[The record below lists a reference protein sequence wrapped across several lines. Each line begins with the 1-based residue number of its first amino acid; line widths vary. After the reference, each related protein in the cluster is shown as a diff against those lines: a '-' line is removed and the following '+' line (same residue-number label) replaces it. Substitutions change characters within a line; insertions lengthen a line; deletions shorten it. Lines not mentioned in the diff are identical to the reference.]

1 VQAFSLRNNN
11 LKRRKQRLRNGVRGG
26 LLALGMAAAASVPAA
41 AWAQGNGVGSK
52 GNNQPVLLNADE
64 LTYDETL
71 GIVIA
76 SGDVELAQG
85 DRLLL
90 ADRVTYNEK
99 TNVVT
104 ATGNIRLLE
113 PSGDVV
119 FADYSEL
126 TDDLAQGFVSQV
138 RVLLTDNSRVA
149 GTEAERTDQ
158 GRYMRIN
165 RAVYSPCNLCA
176 TDPTRA
182 PLWQLRANRVVHDR
196 EEKEI
201 IYRDA
206 WMEMFGIPVLYTP
219 YFAHPDP
226 TVDRKSG
233 FLSPIFGYG
242 GNLGTFASI
251 PYYWTIAPDKD
262 LTVTPLFSS
271 EDGVQV
277 RTEWR
282 QRFENGRLL
291 LDGSIV
297 NADRTTS
304 YGAVKENE
312 WRGHLFGNGLFDL
325 NDTWRTG
332 FNLEKT
338 SDRTYLRRYKISGED
353 ILTSRAFVE
362 GFRGRNYA
370 VANAYQF
377 DDLRDNSEP
386 EPLVIPMAEAQLLG
400 EPDSVL
406 GGRWSLDLGLVG
418 LQRSEG
424 QDTQRASVQAGWQR
438 EFIADTGFIT
448 TVSGSVRGDAYYVTD
463 FVQGND
469 PTAQSTE
476 NTELRLFPQGQ
487 VTVRYPVARQI
498 GSVQHVVE
506 PIVSLTTSPVLKD
519 QSDIP
524 NEDSQD
530 IELNPNN
537 LFRANRFPG
546 VDRLDSGTRVTYG
559 VNTGVYGFG
568 GGFSEFF
575 LGQSYQLS
583 NNNDAALVASGLG
596 QDYSD
601 LVGRIRVS
609 PGPYLDL
616 QYDFQ
621 LSDEDLEPQVQ
632 QFRVSAGAPILRAGA
647 NYYYRNRPTTGD
659 TEPRREYLTTSLS
672 SSFTDHWSVSV
683 AQNRDLQATD
693 NRLRSTSASLT
704 YTDECFTFQLI
715 GVRDNTVR
723 SGEEAGDT
731 VYFRM
736 VFRNLGEVQ
745 APILSGTSASSR
757 PAS

>member
-1 VQAFSLRNNN
+1 M
-11 LKRRKQRLRNGVRGG
+11 KRQKRRLRNGFRGG
-26 LLALGMAAAASVPAA
+26 LLALGMVAAASIPAL
-41 AWAQGNGVGSK
+41 AQGGGGGS
-52 GNNQPVLLNADE
+52 NQPVLLNADE

-76 SGDVELAQG
+76 SGDVELSQG

-99 TNVVT
+99 TSVVT

-113 PSGDVV
+113 PSGDVI

-126 TDDLAQGFVSQV
+126 TNDLAQGFVQQV

-165 RAVYSPCNLCA
+165 RAVYSPCNLCES
-176 TDPTRA
+176 DPTRA
-182 PLWQLRANRVVHDR
+182 PLWQLRANRVVHDK

-201 IYRDA
+201 VYRDA
-206 WMEMFGIPVLYTP
+206 RLEMFGIPVLYTP

-226 TVDRKSG
+226 SVDRKSG
-233 FLSPIFGYG
+233 FLSPVFGYG
-242 GNLGTFASI
+242 GNLGTFGAA

-262 LTVTPLFSS
+262 LTLTPLFST
-271 EDGVQV
+271 EDGVQM
-277 RTEWR
+277 RAEWR
-282 QRFENGRLL
+282 QRFESGRIL

-297 NADRTTS
+297 NADRKTS
-304 YGAVKENE
+304 SGAVKEDE

-338 SDRTYLRRYKISGED
+338 SDRSYLRRYRISGED

-377 DDLRDNSEP
+377 DDLRENSEN
-386 EPLVIPMAEAQLLG
+386 EPFVIPMAQAQLLG

-424 QDTQRASVQAGWQR
+424 QDTQRASVEAGWRR
-438 EFIADTGFIT
+438 EFMADTGFIT
-448 TVSGSVRGDAYYVTD
+448 TVSGSLRSDAYYVTD
-463 FVQGND
+463 YIRDDD
-469 PTAQSTE
+469 PTGMETTD
-476 NTELRLFPQGQ
+476 TELRLFPQGQ

-506 PIVSLTTSPVLKD
+506 PIVSLTSSPVLED
-519 QSDIP
+519 QDDIP

-530 IELNPNN
+530 IELSPTN

-583 NNNDAALVASGLG
+583 NNDDAALVASGLG
-596 QDYSD
+596 KDYSD
-601 LVGRIRVS
+601 IVGRIRVS

-621 LSDEDLEPQVQ
+621 LAEEDLEAQVQ
-632 QFRVSAGAPILRAGA
+632 QFRVSAGVPILRAGA
-647 NYYYRNRPTTGD
+647 NYYYRDRPTTGD
-659 TEPRREYLTTSLS
+659 TSPRREYLT
-672 SSFTDHWSVSV
+672 
-683 AQNRDLQATD
+683 
-693 NRLRSTSASLT
+693 
-704 YTDECFTFQLI
+704 
-715 GVRDNTVR
+715 
-723 SGEEAGDT
+723 
-731 VYFRM
+731 
-736 VFRNLGEVQ
+736 
-745 APILSGTSASSR
+745 
-757 PAS
+757 

>member
-1 VQAFSLRNNN
+1 
-11 LKRRKQRLRNGVRGG
+11 
-26 LLALGMAAAASVPAA
+26 
-41 AWAQGNGVGSK
+41 
-52 GNNQPVLLNADE
+52 
-64 LTYDETL
+64 
-71 GIVIA
+71 
-76 SGDVELAQG
+76 VELAQG

-99 TNVVT
+99 TSVVT

-113 PSGDVV
+113 PSGDVI

-158 GRYMRIN
+158 GRFMRIN
-165 RAVYSPCNLCA
+165 RAVYSPCNLCES
-176 TDPTRA
+176 DPTRA
-182 PLWQLRANRVVHDR
+182 PLWQLRANRVVHDK

-206 WMEMFGIPVLYTP
+206 RLEMFGIPVLYTP

-226 TVDRKSG
+226 SVDRKSG
-233 FLSPIFGYG
+233 FLSPIFGVG
-242 GNLGTFASI
+242 GNLGTFTAV

-262 LTVTPLFSS
+262 LTLTPLFST
-271 EDGVQV
+271 EDGVQL
-277 RTEWR
+277 RAEWR
-282 QRFENGRLL
+282 QRFESGRLL

-304 YGAVKENE
+304 YGEVKEDE

-332 FNLEKT
+332 FDIEKT
-338 SDRTYLRRYKISGED
+338 SDRSYLRRYKISGED

-377 DDLRDNSEP
+377 DDLRDNSEK
-386 EPLVIPMAEAQLLG
+386 EPFVIPLAEAQLLG

-424 QDTQRASVQAGWQR
+424 QDTQRASVEAGWQR
-438 EFIADTGFIT
+438 EFKADTGFIT
-448 TVSGSVRGDAYYVTD
+448 TVSGTLRGDAYYVTD
-463 FVQGND
+463 YVRPGDLTGQ
-469 PTAQSTE
+469 
-476 NTELRLFPQGQ
+476 NTEDTDLRLFPQGQ

-506 PIVSLTTSPVLKD
+506 PLVSLTTSPVLDD
-519 QSDIP
+519 QDDIP

-530 IELNPNN
+530 IELNPTN
-537 LFRANRFPG
+537 LFRPNRFPG

-568 GGFSEFF
+568 GGFS
-575 LGQSYQLS
+575 
-583 NNNDAALVASGLG
+583 
-596 QDYSD
+596 
-601 LVGRIRVS
+601 
-609 PGPYLDL
+609 
-616 QYDFQ
+616 
-621 LSDEDLEPQVQ
+621 
-632 QFRVSAGAPILRAGA
+632 
-647 NYYYRNRPTTGD
+647 
-659 TEPRREYLTTSLS
+659 
-672 SSFTDHWSVSV
+672 
-683 AQNRDLQATD
+683 
-693 NRLRSTSASLT
+693 
-704 YTDECFTFQLI
+704 
-715 GVRDNTVR
+715 
-723 SGEEAGDT
+723 
-731 VYFRM
+731 
-736 VFRNLGEVQ
+736 
-745 APILSGTSASSR
+745 
-757 PAS
+757 

>member
-1 VQAFSLRNNN
+1 VQAFSLRNKG

-26 LLALGMAAAASVPAA
+26 LLALGMAAAAGFPVAA
-41 AWAQGNGVGSK
+41 LAQGNGGNGSD
-52 GNNQPVLLNADE
+52 QPVLLNADE

-76 SGDVELAQG
+76 TGDVELAQG

-99 TNVVT
+99 TSVVT

-113 PSGDVV
+113 PSGDVI

-126 TDDLAQGFVSQV
+126 TDDLAQGFVQQV

-158 GRYMRIN
+158 GRFMRIN
-165 RAVYSPCNLCA
+165 RAVYSPCNLCES
-176 TDPTRA
+176 DPTRA
-182 PLWQLRANRVVHDR
+182 PLWQLRANRVVHDK

-206 WMEMFGIPVLYTP
+206 RLEMFGIPVLYTP

-226 TVDRKSG
+226 SVDRKSG
-233 FLSPIFGYG
+233 FLSPIFGVG
-242 GNLGTFASI
+242 GNLGTFTAV

-262 LTVTPLFSS
+262 VTLTPLFSS
-271 EDGVQV
+271 EDGVQL
-277 RTEWR
+277 RAEWR
-282 QRFENGRLL
+282 QRFESGRLL

-304 YGAVKENE
+304 SGEVKEGE

-325 NDTWRTG
+325 NHTWRTG
-332 FNLEKT
+332 FDIEKT

-377 DDLRDNSEP
+377 DDLRDNSEN
-386 EPLVIPMAEAQLLG
+386 EPFVLPLAEAQLLG

-424 QDTQRASVQAGWQR
+424 QDTQRASVEAGWQR

-448 TVSGSVRGDAYYVTD
+448 TVSGTLRSDAYYVTD
-463 FVQGND
+463 YVQGND
-469 PTAQSTE
+469 PTGQSTE
-476 NTELRLFPQGQ
+476 STELRLFPQGQ

-506 PIVSLTTSPVLKD
+506 PIVSLTTSPVLRD
-519 QSDIP
+519 QDDIP

-530 IELNPNN
+530 IELNPTN

-583 NNNDAALVASGLG
+583 NNDDAALVASGLG
-596 QDYSD
+596 RDYSD
-601 LVGRIRVS
+601 IVGRIRVS

-621 LSDEDLEPQVQ
+621 LAEEDLEAQVQ
-632 QFRVSAGAPILRAGA
+632 QFRVSAGVPILRAGA
-647 NYYYRNRPTTGD
+647 NYYYRDRPTTGD
-659 TEPRREYLTTSLS
+659 TALRREYLTTSLS
-672 SSFTDHWSVSV
+672 SSFTENWSVSV
-683 AQNRDLQATD
+683 AQNRDLQAAD
-693 NRLRSTSASLT
+693 NKLRSTSASLT

-715 GVRDNTVR
+715 GQRDNTVR
-723 SGEEAGDT
+723 SGEEGGDT
-731 VYFRM
+731 VYFRL
-736 VFRNLGEVQ
+736 VFRNLGEVE
-745 APILSGTSASSR
+745 APILSGSSDSNR

>member
-1 VQAFSLRNNN
+1 LRNIG
-11 LKRRKQRLRNGVRGG
+11 LKRPKRRLRNGFRGG
-26 LLALGMAAAASVPAA
+26 LMALGMVAAVSIPAVA
-41 AWAQGNGVGSK
+41 LAQGGGGDGGS
-52 GNNQPVLLNADE
+52 NQPVLLNADE

-99 TNVVT
+99 TSVVT

-113 PSGDVV
+113 PSGDVI

-126 TDDLAQGFVSQV
+126 TNDLAQGFVQQV

-165 RAVYSPCNLCA
+165 RAVYSPCNLCES
-176 TDPTRA
+176 DPTRA
-182 PLWQLRANRVVHDR
+182 PLWQLRANRVVHDK

-201 IYRDA
+201 VYRDA
-206 WMEMFGIPVLYTP
+206 RLEMFGIPVLYTP

-226 TVDRKSG
+226 SVDRKSG
-233 FLSPIFGYG
+233 FLSPVFGYG
-242 GNLGTFASI
+242 GNLGTFGAV

-262 LTVTPLFSS
+262 LTLTPLFSS
-271 EDGVQV
+271 EDGVQM
-277 RTEWR
+277 RAEWR

-297 NADRTTS
+297 NADRKTS
-304 YGAVKENE
+304 SGAVKEDE

-332 FNLEKT
+332 FDLEKT
-338 SDRTYLRRYKISGED
+338 SDRSYLRRYRISGED
-353 ILTSRAFVE
+353 ILTSRAFIE

-377 DDLRDNSEP
+377 DDLRENGENEP
-386 EPLVIPMAEAQLLG
+386 FVIPMAEAQLLG

-424 QDTQRASVQAGWQR
+424 RDTQRASVEAGWQR
-438 EFIADTGFIT
+438 EFMADTGFIT
-448 TVSGSVRGDAYYVTD
+448 TVSGTLRSDAYYVTD
-463 FVQGND
+463 YVRPDD
-469 PTAQSTE
+469 PTGRGT
-476 NTELRLFPQGQ
+476 TDTDLRLFPQGQ

-506 PIVSLTTSPVLKD
+506 PIVSFTTSPSLKD
-519 QSDIP
+519 QDDIP

-530 IELNPNN
+530 IELSPTN
-537 LFRANRFPG
+537 LFRTNRFPG

-583 NNNDAALVASGLG
+583 NNDDATLVASGLG
-596 QDYSD
+596 KDYSD
-601 LVGRIRVS
+601 IVGRIRVS

-621 LSDEDLEPQVQ
+621 LAEEDLEAQVQ
-632 QFRVSAGAPILRAGA
+632 QFRISAGVPLLRAGA
-647 NYYYRNRPTTGD
+647 NYYYRDRPTTGD

-672 SSFTDHWSVSV
+672 SNFSEHWSVSV
-683 AQNRDLQATD
+683 AQNRDLQAAD
-693 NRLRSTSASLT
+693 NKLRSTSASLT

-715 GVRDNTVR
+715 GQRDNTVR
-723 SGEEAGDT
+723 SGEEGGDT
-731 VYFRM
+731 IYFRL
-736 VFRNLGEVQ
+736 VFRNLGEVE
-745 APILSGTSASSR
+745 APILSGASTTSRTAS
-757 PAS
+757 

>member
-1 VQAFSLRNNN
+1 M
-11 LKRRKQRLRNGVRGG
+11 
-26 LLALGMAAAASVPAA
+26 ALGMVAAVSIPAVA
-41 AWAQGNGVGSK
+41 LAQGGGDGGS
-52 GNNQPVLLNADE
+52 NQPVLLNADE

-99 TNVVT
+99 TSVVT

-113 PSGDVV
+113 PSGDVI

-126 TDDLAQGFVSQV
+126 TNDLAQGFVQQV

-165 RAVYSPCNLCA
+165 RAVYSPCDLCES
-176 TDPTRA
+176 DPTRA
-182 PLWQLRANRVVHDR
+182 PLWQLRANRVVHDK

-201 IYRDA
+201 VYRDA
-206 WMEMFGIPVLYTP
+206 RLEMFGIPVLYTP

-226 TVDRKSG
+226 SVDRKSG
-233 FLSPIFGYG
+233 FLSPVFGYG
-242 GNLGTFASI
+242 GNLGTFGAV

-262 LTVTPLFSS
+262 LTLTPLFSS
-271 EDGVQV
+271 EDGVQM
-277 RTEWR
+277 RAEWR

-297 NADRTTS
+297 NADRKTS
-304 YGAVKENE
+304 SGAVKEDE

-332 FNLEKT
+332 FDLEKT
-338 SDRTYLRRYKISGED
+338 SDRSYLRRYRISGED
-353 ILTSRAFVE
+353 ILTSRAFIE

-377 DDLRDNSEP
+377 DDLRENSEN
-386 EPLVIPMAEAQLLG
+386 EPFVIPMAEAQLLG

-406 GGRWSLDLGLVG
+406 GGRWSLGLGLVG

-424 QDTQRASVQAGWQR
+424 RDTQRASVEAGWQR
-438 EFIADTGFIT
+438 EFMADTGFIT
-448 TVSGSVRGDAYYVTD
+448 TVSGSLRSDAYYVTD
-463 FVQGND
+463 YVRPDD
-469 PTAQSTE
+469 PTGRGTTD
-476 NTELRLFPQGQ
+476 TELRLFPQGQ

-498 GSVQHVVE
+498 GSVQHVIE
-506 PIVSLTTSPVLKD
+506 PVVSLTSSPVLED
-519 QSDIP
+519 QDDIP

-530 IELNPNN
+530 IELSPTN
-537 LFRANRFPG
+537 LFRTNRFPG

-583 NNNDAALVASGLG
+583 NNDDPALVASGLG
-596 QDYSD
+596 KDYSD
-601 LVGRIRVS
+601 IVGRIRVS

-621 LSDEDLEPQVQ
+621 LAEENLEAQVQ
-632 QFRVSAGAPILRAGA
+632 QFRISAGVPVLRAGA
-647 NYYYRNRPTTGD
+647 NYYYRDRPTTGD

-672 SSFTDHWSVSV
+672 SNFSEHWSVSV

-693 NRLRSTSASLT
+693 NKLRSTSASLT
-704 YTDECFTFQLI
+704 YTDECFTFQII
-715 GVRDNTVR
+715 GQRDNTVR
-723 SGEEAGDT
+723 SGEEGGDT
-731 VYFRM
+731 VYFRL
-736 VFRNLGEVQ
+736 VFRNLGEVE
-745 APILSGTSASSR
+745 APILSGASTTSRTAS
-757 PAS
+757 